1 MKSIVNRIMVVL
13 AIAALTSVVASAKV
27 HKQKINFDS
36 DTKVNGTVLKKG
48 SYDLK
53 FDDESG
59 QLSIMKN
66 GKVVATAT
74 AKAEQRETKAKDFQL
89 RTGGSGEDVQLV
101 GVTFGGSDK
110 DIIVTNGGGST
121 SGTN

>member
-1 MKSIVNRIMVVL
+1 MKSIVNRIFVVL

-53 FDDESG
+53 FDDETG
-59 QLSIMKN
+59 QLSILKN

-74 AKAEQRETKAKDFQL
+74 AKAEPRETKAKDFQL

>member
-1 MKSIVNRIMVVL
+1 MKSIVNRIVVVL

-36 DTKVNGTVLKKG
+36 DTKVNGTLLKKG

-53 FDDESG
+53 FDDETG
-59 QLSIMKN
+59 QLSISKN
-66 GKVVATAT
+66 GKVVAQAAT
-74 AKAEQRETKAKDFQL
+74 KTEQREAKAKDFQL
-89 RTGGSGEDVQLV
+89 RTGGSGADVQLV

-110 DIIVTNGGGST
+110 DVLVTGGAAST